1 MEQGVKIYTAHNV
14 QHIRTSGVSLT
25 CVYTDRV
32 TSISCETVVLVT
44 MRLPVDDLCHSNLST
59 IRIGDAHGPS
69 TIVAAVYS
77 GHQYALDLGRTRG
90 EPRTFRRELVKI
102 SRQTGA
108 ID

>member
-1 MEQGVKIYTAHNV
+1 M
-14 QHIRTSGVSLT
+14 
-25 CVYTDRV
+25 YTDRV

-44 MRLPVDDLCHSNLST
+44 MRLPVDDLCRSKLSA
-59 IRIGDAHGPS
+59 IRIGDAYGPS
-69 TIVAAVYS
+69 TIAAAIYS
-77 GHQYALDLGRTRG
+77 GHQYARDLGRTRG